1 VTASWSDG
9 IATIT
14 VSDTGVGI
22 APDLRARIFD
32 RFEQGDGSSTRRYG
46 GTGLG
51 LAIVKELAH
60 LVDCEITVD
69 STPGEGSRFTLRLPL
84 PECIDGWATPLP
96 QLAAV
101 VPDPVYDRAERG
113 PVGGPLVLVA
123 DDNPVNAAIAGDTL
137 EILGCRSVWAPDGPE
152 AVETLGR
159 RGDLDAVLL
168 DLHLPGMHGSE
179 VARQARRMRG
189 PSLPIVVISADMPAV
204 AAGALPEVDLYL
216 AKPVRLV
223 TLRDAL
229 RGLGVIQAPFDI
241 GGIVRVRSALSNELT
256 NEALSRLCH
265 ELDDLYAEAARF
277 SEKLRTAPDSK
288 QLHFR
293 AHRNL
298 VGGLLYAQ
306 QMLRSGQPTGSER
319 DFVIEC
325 LNRAIRWEDTWA
337 EPDT

>member
-1 VTASWSDG
+1 
-9 IATIT
+9 
-14 VSDTGVGI
+14 
-22 APDLRARIFD
+22 
-32 RFEQGDGSSTRRYG
+32 
-46 GTGLG
+46 
-51 LAIVKELAH
+51 
-60 LVDCEITVD
+60 
-69 STPGEGSRFTLRLPL
+69 
-84 PECIDGWATPLP
+84 
-96 QLAAV
+96 
-101 VPDPVYDRAERG
+101 
-113 PVGGPLVLVA
+113 
-123 DDNPVNAAIAGDTL
+123 
-137 EILGCRSVWAPDGPE
+137 
-152 AVETLGR
+152 
-159 RGDLDAVLL
+159 
-168 DLHLPGMHGSE
+168 
-179 VARQARRMRG
+179 MRG